1 MQRDTRG
8 DTIIEVVLAMALLTS
23 ILFTSWSITNR
34 ATQISE
40 AARER
45 TLMVDQVKQQAE
57 LIKSQW
63 SSNPQYFKDVAATS
77 GLDPNPCK
85 DWPNTP
91 VGGQAWYMKVGA
103 GNSVGVSGPISILN
117 VAGETNKRVWVQKV
131 DGTTP
136 GQNYTDFWVRSCWI
150 NNSGSKQKQESTQV
164 LLRLNT

>member
-1 MQRDTRG
+1 MIRSYNNRG

-63 SSNPQYFKDVAATS
+63 SQDQAFSNSIPATS

-85 DWPNTP
+85 KSSGSP
-91 VGGQAWYMKVGA
+91 VGGQAWYLYVDS
-103 GNSVGVSGPISILN
+103 GNRITPSSPGSVLSVSGDS
-117 VAGETNKRVWVQKV
+117 TKQVWVQKV
-131 DGTTP
+131 AGT
-136 GQNYTDFWVRSCWI
+136 NYTDFWVRACWI
-150 NNSGSKQKQESTQV
+150 NNSGQTQKEESSQL